1 MSADLMSGVRRV
13 MSSLC
18 RGSRGTAAATIAIA
32 AAAAAAAAEVLSD
45 AGSN

>member
-18 RGSRGTAAATIAIA
+18 RGSRGTAAAFAIA
-32 AAAAAAAAEVLSD
+32 VAEVLSD